1 MPAAAS
7 YETLRERLR
16 VLILAY
22 SSTNTKRQGNPC
34 LFAFSEL
41 AVVKKK
47 KKIPEAT
54 IKQARESA
62 KLIVSLVAYDNY
74 F

>member
-47 KKIPEAT
+47 IPEAT

>member
-41 AVVKKK
+41 AVVKK
-47 KKIPEAT
+47 IPEAT

>member
-41 AVVKKK
+41 AVVKKN
-47 KKIPEAT
+47 T
-54 IKQARESA
+54 RSHNQASA
-62 KLIVSLVAYDNY
+62 GERQVNCKLGGV
-74 F
+74 